1 MKAILTYNKG
11 VNLSKANPN
20 LLRQA
25 LKARADLLQ
34 NQTRENKLLLLAYAM
49 SDNAYQQMTGIKL
62 LPMSNGIFGVFD
74 SASKHPALLDS
85 DVHPRLLLSGLSH
98 WFVDQD
104 VSEELK
110 SQLTKA
116 AQQNCKSSNNISC
129 SVVHS

>member
-11 VNLSKANPN
+11 VTLSKANPN
-20 LLRQA
+20 LLRLS
-25 LKARADLLQ
+25 LKARADLLR
-34 NQTRENKLLLLAYAM
+34 NQTREIKLLLLAYAM
-49 SDNAYQQMTGIKL
+49 SDNAYQLMTGIKL
-62 LPMSNGIFGVFD
+62 LPMSHGTFEVFD
-74 SASKHPALLDS
+74 SAAKHPALLDS
-85 DVHPRLLLSGLSH
+85 DAHPRILLPGLSH

-116 AQQNCKSSNNISC
+116 AQQNCKSIKTIFC